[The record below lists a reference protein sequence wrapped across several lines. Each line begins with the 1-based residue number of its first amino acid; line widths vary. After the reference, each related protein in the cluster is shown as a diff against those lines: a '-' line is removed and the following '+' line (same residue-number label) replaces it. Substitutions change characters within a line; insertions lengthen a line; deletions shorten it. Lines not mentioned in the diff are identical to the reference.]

1 MSWITRKNTKQINVG
16 GIKIGGGADVVVQ
29 SMTNTNTKDVN
40 ATLNQIKE
48 LYDKGCEIVRC
59 AVIDSDAA
67 KALGIIKKQS
77 PVPIIADI
85 HFDHKLAV
93 ESIESGVDC
102 IRINPG
108 NIGSFAKVRDII
120 RAAKEYSIPIRIG
133 VNSGSLEKKLIDKY
147 GGPTDK
153 ALVESAYQW
162 VMRFEDEDFTNM
174 KLSIKSSDVKTTVLC
189 CEQISKLVDYPL
201 HLGVTEAGS
210 GNEGIIKSISALSV
224 LLREGIGDTIR
235 ISLTESPIHEIDVC
249 YELLNALHL
258 RKKRSI
264 DFVSCPTCG
273 RIEIDLISLVD
284 ELKLR
289 LKHIDVPIKVA
300 VMGCVVNALGES
312 READMA
318 IAGGRHFGLIIENG
332 RIIKKVKENKLV
344 DEFVKA
350 VEDFVDRRRV

>member
-1 MSWITRKNTKQINVG
+1 MNWITRKDTKQINVG

-29 SMTNTNTKDVN
+29 SMTNTDTKDIN
-40 ATLNQIKE
+40 ATLTQIEE

-77 PVPIIADI
+77 PIPIIADI

-108 NIGSFAKVRDII
+108 NIGSFDKVRDII
-120 RAAKEYSIPIRIG
+120 RAAKEYNIPIRIG
-133 VNSGSLEKKLIDKY
+133 VNSGSLEKNLIDKY

-162 VMRFEDEDFTNM
+162 IRYFEDEDFTNM

-189 CEQISKLVDYPL
+189 CEQISELVDYPL

-284 ELKLR
+284 ELKSR

-312 READMA
+312 QEADMA
-318 IAGGRHFGLIIENG
+318 IAGGRHFGLIIEKG
-332 RIIKKVKENKLV
+332 RIVKKVKENKLV

-350 VEDFVDRRRV
+350 VEDFVDGRRV